1 MTSTAISKHFWKIF
15 TFTFKIH
22 PNNSSIQNIDEI
34 SNLLIVSIPKP
45 FGTQFVAQV
54 RNALAAIRTI
64 WAALI
69 HFSNKKATNND
80 EQAAAHLKQYF
91 LNFECYVKCCTFED
105 LLRPI
110 SFMSL
115 GIQADTGSSLAEA
128 PRHADQMRLQ
138 LD

>member
-1 MTSTAISKHFWKIF
+1 MTSTAKSKHFWKIF
-15 TFTFKIH
+15 NFTFKIH
-22 PNNSSIQNIDEI
+22 PNNSSIQNIDKI
-34 SNLLIVSIPKP
+34 SNLLIANIPES

-54 RNALAAIRTI
+54 RNALAAFTTI

-69 HFSNKKATNND
+69 HFSNKKATKND

-91 LNFECYVKCCTFED
+91 LNFECYVRCCTFED

-115 GIQADTGSSLAEA
+115 GIQPDTGSSLAEV